1 MKALALSLL
10 LLLCTVAVAQQL
22 PDSAGTSRPM
32 AMSKRAASAPPAAG
46 HSTFGGDQTFR
57 QVADAKFWAV
67 TGIMTGST
75 IAASELAGEC
85 ANQGRCDFMG
95 SLSGRRKTY
104 AVALPANFGMTFL
117 TYELKKHNKKYWF
130 VPAAASTAF
139 TTVVAIHSANRMR

>member
-1 MKALALSLL
+1 VKALALSLL

-32 AMSKRAASAPPAAG
+32 AMSKHAAGAPPAAG

-57 QVADAKFWAV
+57 NVADAKFWTV
-67 TGIMTGST
+67 TGVMTAST
-75 IAASELAGEC
+75 ITASELAGEC
-85 ANQGRCDFMG
+85 ANEHACDFMG

-104 AVALPANFGMTFL
+104 AVALPANFAMTFL
-117 TYELKKHNKKYWF
+117 TYELKKHHKRYWF

-139 TTVVAIHSANRMR
+139 TTVVAVHSKNRMR